1 MDAAVCRA
9 EVCYPFCRKHGRH
22 RAMKRREF
30 ITLVGGAA
38 AAWPVAA
45 RAASRE
51 SPKNRKCFRAL
62 IDGLELSVAT
72 LSLQLIGNFVNPG
85 LDASF
90 VLFTARRAR
99 SAGCTDDLVA
109 HLDWQ
114 RALVGYDIGEM
125 DQAERRIRL

>member
-1 MDAAVCRA
+1 VTDAAQPKSNV
-9 EVCYPFCRKHGRH
+9 RK
-22 RAMKRREF
+22 
-30 ITLVGGAA
+30 ILDT
-38 AAWPVAA
+38 
-45 RAASRE
+45 
-51 SPKNRKCFRAL
+51 
-62 IDGLELSVAT
+62 T
-72 LSLQLIGNFVNPG
+72 G

-99 SAGCTDDLVA
+99 SAGCADDLVA

>member
-1 MDAAVCRA
+1 
-9 EVCYPFCRKHGRH
+9 
-22 RAMKRREF
+22 MKGLEF

-38 AAWPVAA
+38 AALPLAA
-45 RAASRE
+45 RAANRE

-99 SAGCTDDLVA
+99 SAGCADDLVA

-125 DQAERRIRL
+125 DQGERRIRL

>member
-1 MDAAVCRA
+1 MQFDQL
-9 EVCYPFCRKHGRH
+9 
-22 RAMKRREF
+22 KRRDF
-30 ITLVGGAA
+30 VTLLGGAA
-38 AAWPVAA
+38 AWPLAA
-45 RAASRE
+45 RAQHAGKV
-51 SPKNRKCFRAL
+51 KNRKCFRAL

-99 SAGCTDDLVA
+99 SAGCADDLVA